1 MIKIFVLYYLD
12 LIIIFS
18 GGKKEMRTK
27 TNTMMGTMKRVLSL
41 VLAFLIVFTLSA
53 PVNASAKT
61 KSIKLKNSTFTTSA
75 TVAASKAK
83 TVKKGT
89 YKVTLKKKGYNYSG
103 YMKFTAPTTKTYSFT
118 ISNVRSNTG
127 RYVCGFGYVM
137 RNSGYADNIGQVA
150 VSTKGGSQ
158 SAMQFASKGSSVG
171 YITKRTGKITL
182 NQGET
187 VYLYLSAASSLSK
200 SVSLK
205 YTIK

>member
-1 MIKIFVLYYLD
+1 MKILF
-12 LIIIFS
+12 F
-18 GGKKEMRTK
+18 GRKKEKMRTK

-41 VLAFLIVFTLSA
+41 VLAFLIVFTLSS

-61 KSIKLKNSTFTTSA
+61 KSISLKKASFTTSGS
-75 TVAASKAK
+75 VAASKAK

-89 YKVTLKKKGYNYSG
+89 YKVTLKKKNGSFCG

-127 RYVCGFGYVM
+127 HYACGFGYVM
-137 RNSGYADNIGQVA
+137 RYSGYGDSIGQVP
-150 VSTKGGSQ
+150 VSTKGGS
-158 SAMQFASKGSSVG
+158 STPMWFASRKSSG
-171 YITKRTGKITL
+171 GFIPKRTGKITL

-187 VYLYLSAASSLSK
+187 VYLYLSASSSSTK